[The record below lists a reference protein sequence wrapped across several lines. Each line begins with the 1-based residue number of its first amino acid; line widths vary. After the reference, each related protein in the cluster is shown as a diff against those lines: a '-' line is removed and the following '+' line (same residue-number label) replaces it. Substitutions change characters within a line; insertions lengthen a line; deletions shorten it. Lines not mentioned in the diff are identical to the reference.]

1 MLARSPC
8 RATRREYN
16 APRRRTKWAC
26 ARRVRLREDDPVT
39 QTPEDLNPLL
49 PEPLPDAE
57 AEVVDLVSE
66 LIKIDSTNFGD
77 GSGPGEAE
85 AAEWVEA
92 RLREVGLD
100 PERFSCGPRR
110 DGVVVRIPGRDRSRG
125 ALLVHGHLDVVPA
138 QAGDWSVAPFSAEI
152 REDLGVEM
160 LWGRGAVDMKDMCG
174 MTLATVRSWARNGV
188 QPDRD
193 VVVMFLPDEEA
204 GGAIGSHWLIE
215 HRPDLFDGVTEAVGE
230 VGGFSMTVRDD
241 LRLYLVQTAEKGIG
255 WLRLTANGRAGHG
268 SMINEDNA
276 VTTLCDAV
284 ARLGRLDL
292 PGHVTPTVR
301 DFLAVVSDVTGMD
314 LNPDDIP
321 GTLAKLGSVS
331 TLVGATLRNTVNPS
345 MLNAG
350 YKVNVIPGSAEAH
363 VDTRFLPGYEEE
375 MLAAIDEVLGDSVTR
390 EFVNRDIAVETT
402 FDGPSIDLMAS
413 VLRAEDP
420 GAVAIPYML
429 SGGTDAKAFSTLG
442 IRCYGFAPLRLPPAL
457 NFGALFHGVDER
469 VPLDA
474 LRFGTRVLGR
484 FLRAA

>member
-1 MLARSPC
+1 MTDTSAQPAS
-8 RATRREYN
+8 A
-16 APRRRTKWAC
+16 
-26 ARRVRLREDDPVT
+26 
-39 QTPEDLNPLL
+39 L

-57 AEVVDLVSE
+57 AEVLDLVSD
-66 LIKIDSTNFGD
+66 LIRIDSTNYGD

-85 AAEWVEA
+85 AAEYVEA

-110 DGVVVRIPGRDRSRG
+110 DGVVVRIPGSDPSRG

-138 QAGDWSVAPFSAEI
+138 QAADWSVGPFDAEL
-152 REDLGVEM
+152 RDDLGVEM

-174 MTLATVRSWARNGV
+174 MTLATVRSWARAGV
-188 QPDRD
+188 RPERD
-193 VVVMFLPDEEA
+193 TVVMFLPDEEA
-204 GGAIGSHWLIE
+204 GGRVGGHWLVDN
-215 HRPDLFDGVTEAVGE
+215 RPDMFEGVTEAIGE

-255 WLRLTANGRAGHG
+255 WLKLTAAGRAGHG
-268 SMINEDNA
+268 SVINDDNA

-284 ARLGRLDL
+284 ARLGKLEL
-292 PGHVTPTVR
+292 PVHVTPTLR
-301 DFLAVVSDVTGMD
+301 DFLAVLSEVTGMTLD
-314 LNPDDIP
+314 PDDIDDVI
-321 GTLAKLGSVS
+321 AKLGPVS
-331 TLVGATLRNTVNPS
+331 TFVGATLRNTVNPT
-345 MLNAG
+345 MLDAG
-350 YKVNVIPGSAEAH
+350 YKVNVVPGYAEAH
-363 VDTRFLPGYEEE
+363 VDTRFLPGYEDEL
-375 MLAAIDEVLGDSVTR
+375 LAAIDEILGDKVRR
-390 EFVNRDIAVETT
+390 EFVNRDIALETT

-420 GAVAIPYML
+420 GAVAVPYML
-429 SGGTDAKAFSTLG
+429 SGGTDAKAFSLLG

-469 VPLDA
+469 VPTDA

>member
-1 MLARSPC
+1 
-8 RATRREYN
+8 
-16 APRRRTKWAC
+16 
-26 ARRVRLREDDPVT
+26 VT
-39 QTPEDLNPLL
+39 DTSAQTASAL

-57 AEVVDLVSE
+57 AEVLDLVSD
-66 LIKIDSTNFGD
+66 LVRIDSTNYGD

-85 AAEWVEA
+85 AAEYVEA
-92 RLREVGLD
+92 RLREVGYD

-110 DGVVVRIPGRDRSRG
+110 DGVVVRIPGADPSRG

-138 QAGDWSVAPFSAEI
+138 QAGDWSVGPFEAEL
-152 REDLGVEM
+152 RDDLGVEM

-188 QPDRD
+188 RPERD
-193 VVVMFLPDEEA
+193 TVVMFLPDEEA
-204 GGAIGSHWLIE
+204 GGLIGSHWLVD
-215 HRPDLFDGVTEAVGE
+215 HRPDMFEGVTEAVGE

-255 WLRLTANGRAGHG
+255 WLKLTATGRAGHG
-268 SMINEDNA
+268 SMINDDNA

-284 ARLGRLDL
+284 ARLGRLET
-292 PGHVTPTVR
+292 PVHVTPTLR
-301 DFLAVVSDVTGMD
+301 DFLAVLSEVTGTTLD
-314 LNPDDIP
+314 PDDMDDV
-321 GTLAKLGSVS
+321 LAKLGPVS
-331 TLVGATLRNTVNPS
+331 TFVGATLRNTVNPTILS
-345 MLNAG
+345 AG
-350 YKVNVIPGSAEAH
+350 YKVNVVPGAAEAH
-363 VDTRFLPGYEEE
+363 VDTRFLPGYEDE
-375 MLAAIDEVLGDSVTR
+375 MLTAIDEILGDAVKR
-390 EFVNRDIAVETT
+390 EFVNRDIALETT

-420 GAVAIPYML
+420 GAVAVPYML

-469 VPLDA
+469 VPVDA